1 MSFRMWK
8 LNARQA
14 LMLPARAPVNAA
26 NPRRN
31 TVPVGVG
38 ETPRA
43 HMVKHAKSVT
53 KFMIVQPVMP
63 LFQKVAT
70 PS

>member
-14 LMLPARAPVNAA
+14 LMLPAQMPKYAVPIRTAPD
-26 NPRRN
+26 
-31 TVPVGVG
+31 GVG

-70 PS
+70 SS